1 MNPIKT
7 PKEMLAEMAGIP
19 HLSGG
24 GVSNKLTPGAKAIY
38 NNLVKKATAVKR
50 APLNAKELA
59 IIEQHAAS
67 LSRPTSPGIPTQPGR
82 LEATTPNAELLVD
95 RAGYGYR
102 ASPGPYGLTTP
113 EQAKGFE
120 VDPFGMSP
128 QNMAA
133 REEAYQLGTRQLKT
147 KEGGDV
153 FASLPTK
160 LKVIDDRDPFLT
172 EAMTGRKPSGTYQ
185 KPYTV
190 NVDDLAAQ
198 KAQLESKGVY
208 GGRTAT
214 EPGDMPTQS
223 TTPSADYLAQMA
235 AAAENKALPDNI
247 VSMLRE
253 KLGRQPTED
262 EINSFIANLNVLG
275 MDYTGKGAS
284 VFGLKPAM
292 PKGRPTKA
300 QQAEIDAWRQKAIDS
315 GQSRSAADASN
326 YDLKTKYPS
335 LQREVEYGPEPEFK
349 KGGSTTPEDMRHM
362 MLAYGQTPQKFK
374 EGNSAMSTIK
384 NAYNNMSGF
393 NKAVATI
400 GPADVAY
407 QLSQKRPGG
416 AALSALETV
425 AGATLPMKGF
435 LPFMGVTYSSDLGD
449 ATLDAFN
456 AKRQAEIDERLSK
469 SPVMLANKMVPME
482 YRDDLGR
489 SSLDKALYEYYQGEG
504 QNLMKHLK

>member
-1 MNPIKT
+1 M
-7 PKEMLAEMAGIP
+7 MAELAGIP
-19 HLSGG
+19 RMAGG
-24 GVSNKLTPGAKAIY
+24 GGAPGKLTAGAAAIY

-59 IIEQHAAS
+59 IIEQHASS

-82 LEATTPNAELLVD
+82 LEATTPNPELLVD

-147 KEGGDV
+147 KDGGDV

-185 KPYTV
+185 KPFTT

-223 TTPSADYLAQMA
+223 TTPSADYFAERA
-235 AAAENKALPDNI
+235 AALENRALPDNI
-247 VSMLRE
+247 VSTLR
-253 KLGRQPTED
+253 KQLGRQPTED
-262 EINSFIANLNVLG
+262 EVNAYIANLNVLG

-284 VFGLKPAM
+284 SFGLKPAM

-300 QQAEIDAWRQKAIDS
+300 QQAEIDAWRQKVIDS
-315 GQSRSAADASN
+315 GQSRSSADASN

-362 MLAYGQTPQKFK
+362 MLAYGKVPQKYK
-374 EGNSAMSTIK
+374 D
-384 NAYNNMSGF
+384 AYKNMSGF
-393 NKAVATI
+393 NKAVAAV

-407 QLSQKRPGG
+407 ELSQKRPGG
-416 AALSALETV
+416 AAISAVETV
-425 AGATLPMKGF
+425 AGATMPMKGF
-435 LPFMGVTYSSDLGD
+435 LPLMGAMYSSELGD
-449 ATLDAFN
+449 ATLDAYN

-469 SPVMLANKMVPME
+469 SPVFMGNKMTPMSA
-482 YRDDLGR
+482 RDEVGR
-489 SSLDKALYEYYQGEG
+489 SSLDRALNQFYQEEG

>member
-1 MNPIKT
+1 M
-7 PKEMLAEMAGIP
+7 MAELAGIP
-19 HLSGG
+19 RMAGG
-24 GVSNKLTPGAKAIY
+24 GGAPGKLTAGAAAIY

-59 IIEQHAAS
+59 IIEQHASS

-82 LEATTPNAELLVD
+82 LEATTPNPELLVD
-95 RAGYGYR
+95 RTGYGYR

-147 KEGGDV
+147 KDGGDV

-185 KPYTV
+185 KPFTT

-223 TTPSADYLAQMA
+223 TTPSADYFAERA
-235 AAAENKALPDNI
+235 AALENRALPDNI
-247 VSMLRE
+247 VSQLRKE
-253 KLGRQPTED
+253 LGRQPTED
-262 EINSFIANLNVLG
+262 EINAYIANLNVLG
-275 MDYTGKGAS
+275 MDYTGKGATS
-284 VFGLKPAM
+284 FALRPEM
-292 PKGRPTKA
+292 PKGRPNKA
-300 QQAEIDAWRQKAIDS
+300 KQAEIDKWRQFGIDS
-315 GQSRSAADASN
+315 GQSRSAVDASN
-326 YDLKTKYPS
+326 YDLRTRYPS
-335 LQREVEYGPEPEFK
+335 LQREVDYGPEPEFK

-362 MLAYGQTPQKFK
+362 MLAYGKVPQKYK
-374 EGNSAMSTIK
+374 D
-384 NAYNNMSGF
+384 AYKNMSGF
-393 NKAVATI
+393 NKAVATV
-400 GPADVAY
+400 GPMDVAY
-407 QLSQKRPGG
+407 ELSQKRPGG
-416 AALSALETV
+416 AAISAIETV
-425 AGATLPMKGF
+425 AGATMPMKGF
-435 LPFMGVTYSSDLGD
+435 LPLMGAMYSSELGD
-449 ATLDAFN
+449 STLDAYN
-456 AKRQAEIDERLSK
+456 AKRQAETDERLSK
-469 SPVMLANKMVPME
+469 SPVFMGNKMTPMSA
-482 YRDDLGR
+482 RDEVGR
-489 SSLDKALYEYYQGEG
+489 SSLDRALNQFYQEEG

>member
-1 MNPIKT
+1 
-7 PKEMLAEMAGIP
+7 
-19 HLSGG
+19 
-24 GVSNKLTPGAKAIY
+24 
-38 NNLVKKATAVKR
+38 
-50 APLNAKELA
+50 
-59 IIEQHAAS
+59 
-67 LSRPTSPGIPTQPGR
+67 
-82 LEATTPNAELLVD
+82 LEATTPNPELLVD

-147 KEGGDV
+147 KDGGDV

-185 KPYTV
+185 KPFTT

-198 KAQLESKGVY
+198 NAQLESKGVY

-223 TTPSADYLAQMA
+223 TTPSADYLAERA
-235 AAAENKALPDNI
+235 AALENRALPDNI
-247 VSMLRE
+247 VSTLRQ

-262 EINSFIANLNVLG
+262 EINAYIANLNVMN

-300 QQAEIDAWRQKAIDS
+300 QQAEIDAWRQKVIDS
-315 GQSRSAADASN
+315 GQSRSSADASN

-335 LQREVEYGPEPEFK
+335 LQREVDYGPEPEFK

-362 MLAYGQTPQKFK
+362 MLAYGKVPQKYK
-374 EGNSAMSTIK
+374 D
-384 NAYNNMSGF
+384 AYKNMSDF
-393 NKAVATI
+393 NKAVAAV

-407 QLSQKRPGG
+407 ELSQKRPGG
-416 AALSALETV
+416 AAISAIETV
-425 AGATLPMKGF
+425 AGATMPMKGF
-435 LPFMGVTYSSDLGD
+435 LPLMGAMYSSDMGD
-449 ATLDAFN
+449 ATLDTYK

-469 SPVMLANKMVPME
+469 SPVFLANKMVPME
-482 YRDDLGR
+482 NRDAIGR
-489 SSLDKALYEYYQGEG
+489 SELDKALYELYQEEG
-504 QNLMKHLK
+504 QNLMNYTK

>member
-7 PKEMLAEMAGIP
+7 PQEMMAELAGIP
-19 HLSGG
+19 RMAGG
-24 GVSNKLTPGAKAIY
+24 GGAPGKLTAGAAAIY

-59 IIEQHAAS
+59 IIEQHASS

-82 LEATTPNAELLVD
+82 LEATTPNPELLVD
-95 RAGYGYR
+95 RTGYGYR

-147 KEGGDV
+147 KDGGDV

-185 KPYTV
+185 KPFTT

-198 KAQLESKGVY
+198 NAQLESKGVY

-223 TTPSADYLAQMA
+223 TTPSADYFAERA
-235 AAAENKALPDNI
+235 AALENRALPDNI
-247 VSMLRE
+247 LSQLR
-253 KLGRQPTED
+253 KQLGRQPTED
-262 EINSFIANLNVLG
+262 EVNAYIANLNVLN

-284 VFGLKPAM
+284 VFGLKPTM

-315 GQSRSAADASN
+315 GQSRSSADASN

-362 MLAYGQTPQKFK
+362 MLAYGKVPQKYK
-374 EGNSAMSTIK
+374 D
-384 NAYNNMSGF
+384 AYKNMSGF
-393 NKAVATI
+393 NKAVAAV

-407 QLSQKRPGG
+407 ELSQKRPGG
-416 AALSALETV
+416 AAISAIETV
-425 AGATLPMKGF
+425 AGATMPMKGF
-435 LPFMGVTYSSDLGD
+435 LPLMGAMYSSELGD
-449 ATLDAFN
+449 STLDAYN
-456 AKRQAEIDERLSK
+456 AKRQAETDERLSK
-469 SPVMLANKMVPME
+469 SPVFMGNKMTPMSA
-482 YRDDLGR
+482 RDEVGR
-489 SSLDKALYEYYQGEG
+489 SSLDRALNQFYQEEG

>member
-7 PKEMLAEMAGIP
+7 PQEMMAELAGIP
-19 HLSGG
+19 RMAGG
-24 GVSNKLTPGAKAIY
+24 GGAPGKLTAGAAAIY
-38 NNLVKKATAVKR
+38 NNLIKKATAVKR

-113 EQAKGFE
+113 EQAKGFG

-147 KEGGDV
+147 KDGGDV

-185 KPYTV
+185 KPFTT

-198 KAQLESKGVY
+198 NAQLESKGVY

-223 TTPSADYLAQMA
+223 TTPSADYLAERA
-235 AAAENKALPDNI
+235 AALENRALPDNI
-247 VSMLRE
+247 VSQLRKE
-253 KLGRQPTED
+253 LGRQPTQD
-262 EINSFIANLNVLG
+262 EINAYIANLNVLG

-284 VFGLKPAM
+284 SFGLRPEM
-292 PKGRPTKA
+292 PKGRPNKA
-300 QQAEIDAWRQKAIDS
+300 KQTEIDKWRQFGIDS
-315 GQSRSAADASN
+315 GQSRSAVDASN
-326 YDLKTKYPS
+326 YDLRNRYPS

-362 MLAYGQTPQKFK
+362 MLAYGKVPQKYK
-374 EGNSAMSTIK
+374 D
-384 NAYNNMSGF
+384 AYKNMSGF
-393 NKAVATI
+393 NKLVATV

-407 QLSQKRPGG
+407 ELSQKRPGG
-416 AALSALETV
+416 AAISALETV
-425 AGATLPMKGF
+425 AGATMPMKGF
-435 LPFMGVTYSSDLGD
+435 APLMGAMYSSELGD
-449 ATLDAFN
+449 ATLDTYN
-456 AKRQAEIDERLSK
+456 AKRQAEINERLSK
-469 SPVMLANKMVPME
+469 SPVFMGNKMTPMSE
-482 YRDDLGR
+482 RDEFGLSAMDR
-489 SSLDKALYEYYQGEG
+489 ALNQFYQEEG
-504 QNLMKHLK
+504 QNLMKHIK